1 MNKKVIHTVFEN
13 TVAKYPAN
21 ISVKTE
27 SRTLSYLKLNEIAN
41 KLAHTINSLNIEDK
55 GIISVLFEE
64 RLYQLVSLLG
74 IFKSGKVYLPLDS
87 KYQEKHWKE
96 MYKLAPKVM
105 LTSNL
110 NHDKI
115 KYFNK
120 QLDYQIP
127 FVINLSL
134 DETNDLKIT
143 LFKLIKEEYLQ
154 EDIHI
159 GEKYNNPDFDI
170 DGNDS
175 SYIFF
180 TSGSTGTPKA
190 VLGKHKSLSHFIHWE
205 SKELEVNEN
214 DRLGQIISYSFD
226 ASLKDVFIS
235 LINGATLCIP
245 SEDIKQDTLKL
256 TEWILKEKITLM
268 HMVPTMFRLLTGV
281 GIEKEGGI
289 KEFPSLKY
297 ILLAGEKL
305 YNKDILNWRKF
316 HGKKTGIYN
325 FYGTTESTILS
336 TYHKIENQLEGKL
349 SDVLCVGKPISN
361 TRVLI
366 VNSKNEICRVN
377 EKGSVYIRTPFLSKG
392 YYNNEKQTLEK
403 FIQNPLSNEKEI
415 VYDTGDYGMY
425 NEERDIVILG
435 RKDGMVKLNGV
446 RIDVNSIE
454 KVILEIEDVSM
465 VKCMVFKEGS
475 IDASLVCFYKSDY
488 TKDEDIKNYCSKF
501 LSLYEIPS
509 MIFKLN
515 EFPMT
520 ANGKVDGV
528 DLYES
533 ISERIT
539 SREMIEPKTEVEK
552 VLVKLWKEVLAI
564 ENLGI
569 NNNFLFLGG
578 NSIKQILLR
587 TRIKKEFGVA
597 ISIEEIFL
605 NPTIHELGQLL
616 EDRKKK
622 HKVKV
627 IESIPKLEENREE
640 GYIVSNEQMRIWVT
654 SQSEKESIAHNMP
667 HTYNIEG
674 ELNTELFKKALQQ
687 VVNRHEVLRT
697 SFKLNK
703 EGDVVQIINENIDVN
718 LMFSYNRIDN
728 SNTSF
733 IDKSI
738 ADFSETLFNFEQAP
752 LFKIMLLQL
761 EETKF
766 KLCTVMHHIIGDY
779 TSDQI
784 LIKEIV
790 DLYINFKD
798 NKNIDLEPLKIQYKD
813 YANWIKNRIQLNEFV
828 KEKEFWSGCLKN
840 LNKQSKWYNISEE
853 QRFEGGYILRQL
865 PKKIVVD
872 VKELCLKHNY
882 NLMGIMSAVLGV
894 LVYKTTS
901 QKNVVIGVPVNL
913 RNHPDLLNQVGL
925 YLNLLPLNV
934 AIKEEDSVKDL
945 VKETL
950 QKQIKMID
958 NSFYPFD
965 LIVDDF
971 EQKHKENLINRIDVY
986 VNYINHEDSN
996 INIENLTVYPEVRKN
1011 KKSKFPICFYI
1022 SNYEESISFRIEYQV
1037 NIFSETEIE
1046 KIANRFIKCLEEFT
1060 YSPDKKIG
1068 EIDVIDKETIPSFSF

>member
-27 SRTLSYLKLNEIAN
+27 NRTLSYLKLNEIAN

-127 FVINLSL
+127 LVINLSL
-134 DETNDLKIT
+134 NETNDLKIT
-143 LFKLIKEEYLQ
+143 LFKLIKEEYIE

-159 GEKYNNPDFDI
+159 GEEYNNPDFDI
-170 DGNDS
+170 DGDDS

-226 ASLKDVFIS
+226 ASLKDIFIS

-403 FIQNPLSNEKEI
+403 FIQNPLSKEKEI
-415 VYDTGDYGMY
+415 VYDTGDYGIY

-552 VLVKLWKEVLAI
+552 VLVKLWKEVLVI

-569 NNNFLFLGG
+569 NDNFLFLGG

-674 ELNTELFKKALQQ
+674 ELNTELFKKVLQQ

-703 EGDVVQIINENIDVN
+703 EGDIVQIINENIDVN

-853 QRFEGGYILRQL
+853 QRFEGGYVIRQL
-865 PKKIVVD
+865 SEKLVVD

-882 NLMGIMSAVLGV
+882 NLMGVISAALGV

-934 AIKEEDSVKDL
+934 TIKEEDSVKDL

-971 EQKHKENLINRIDVY
+971 EQQHKENLIDRIDVY

>member
-13 TVAKYPAN
+13 TVAKFPTN
-21 ISVKTE
+21 IAVKTE
-27 SRTLSYLKLNEIAN
+27 NKSLSYLKLNELAN
-41 KLAHTINSLNIEDK
+41 RLAHTINSLNIDDK

-64 RLYQLVSLLG
+64 RLYQLISLLG

-87 KYQEKHWKE
+87 KYHEKHWEE
-96 MYKLAPKVM
+96 MYKLAPRVM
-105 LTSNL
+105 LTSSL

-115 KYFNK
+115 KSFNK
-120 QLDYQIP
+120 KLNYQIP
-127 FVINLSL
+127 FVIDLSL
-134 DETNDLKIT
+134 DETNELKIT
-143 LFKLIKEEYLQ
+143 LFKLVNDEYHQ
-154 EDIHI
+154 EDLCVE
-159 GEKYNNPDFDI
+159 EKCYNPDFDI
-170 DGNDS
+170 DGEDS
-175 SYIFF
+175 SYVFF

-190 VLGKHKSLSHFIHWE
+190 VLGKHKSLSHYIHWE

-245 SEDIKQDTLKL
+245 SEDTKQDTLRL
-256 TEWILKEKITLM
+256 IEWMLKEEITLM

-281 GIEKEGGI
+281 GIEKEGQV

-297 ILLAGEKL
+297 VLLAGEKL

-316 HGKKTGIYN
+316 HGNKTGIYN

-336 TYHKIENQLEGKL
+336 TYYKIGDELKGKL

-366 VNSKNEICRVN
+366 VNSKNEICRIN

-392 YYNNEKQTLEK
+392 YYNNEKQTSEK
-403 FIQNPLSNEKEI
+403 FIQNPLSKEKEI

-454 KVILEIEDVSM
+454 KIILEIEDVSM

-475 IDASLVCFYKSDY
+475 IDATLVCFYKSDY
-488 TKDEDIKNYCSKF
+488 TKEGIVKDYCSRF
-501 LSLYEIPS
+501 LSLYEVPS
-509 MIFKLN
+509 MIFKLD

-520 ANGKVDGV
+520 ANGKVDGQG
-528 DLYES
+528 LYES
-533 ISERIT
+533 ISERIIK
-539 SREMIEPKTEVEK
+539 REMIGPKTEIEK
-552 VLVKLWKEVLAI
+552 ALAKLWKEVLAI
-564 ENLGI
+564 ENVGI
-569 NNNFLFLGG
+569 NDNFLFLGG

-587 TRIKKEFGVA
+587 TRIKKELGVA

-605 NPTIHELGQLL
+605 NPTIHELGQFLQNKI
-616 EDRKKK
+616 KKDEG
-622 HKVKV
+622 KVVK
-627 IESIPKLEENREE
+627 SIPKLEENREE

-674 ELNTELFKKALQQ
+674 ELNIELFKKALQQ

-697 SFKLNK
+697 SFELNK
-703 EGDVVQIINENIDVN
+703 EGDVVQKINEDIDVN
-718 LMFSYNRIDN
+718 SIFSYNRSDDT
-728 SNTSF
+728 NTSL
-733 IDKSI
+733 IDKTI
-738 ADFSETLFNFEQAP
+738 ADFAETLFNFEQAP
-752 LFKIMLLQL
+752 LFRVMLIQL
-761 EETKF
+761 DETKF

-790 DLYINFKD
+790 SLYINYKD
-798 NKNIDLEPLKIQYKD
+798 NKNIDLTPLKIQYKD
-813 YANWIKNRIQLNEFV
+813 YASWIKKRIQLNEFI
-828 KEKEFWSGCLKN
+828 KEKEFWSSSLKN
-840 LNKQSKWYNISEE
+840 IKRQSKWYNISKE
-853 QRFEGGYILRQL
+853 QNFKGAYVIRQL
-865 PKKIVVD
+865 PEKLVVD
-872 VKELCLKHNY
+872 IKELCLKYNY
-882 NLMGIMSAVLGV
+882 NLMGIMSAALGV
-894 LVYKTTS
+894 LVHKTTS

-934 AIKEEDSVKDL
+934 AIKEENSVKDL
-945 VKETL
+945 VKDTL
-950 QKQIKMID
+950 QQQIKMID

-971 EQKHKENLINRIDVY
+971 EKQYKENLIDRIDVY
-986 VNYINHEDSN
+986 VNYINHEDSD
-996 INIENLTVYPEVRKN
+996 INIENLTVYPEIRKI

-1022 SNYEESISFRIEYQV
+1022 SNYGESISFRIEYQV
-1037 NIFSETEIE
+1037 SIFSETEIE

-1068 EIDVIDKETIPSFSF
+1068 KIDVIDKETIPSFSF